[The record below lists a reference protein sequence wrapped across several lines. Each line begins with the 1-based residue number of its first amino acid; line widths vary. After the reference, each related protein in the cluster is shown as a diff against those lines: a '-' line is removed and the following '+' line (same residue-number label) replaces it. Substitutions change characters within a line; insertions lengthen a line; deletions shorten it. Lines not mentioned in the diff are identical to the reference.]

1 MLFPEFLVNKVLPRQ
16 PQLRPQQPRLVPLH
30 PHRRPHLRPPHQLH
44 HPRVNQEQGEEG
56 DPPMPVG
63 SSSKVNPERII
74 LHFKI
79 WTSNEDLEEKESLK
93 NRRFI

>member
-1 MLFPEFLVNKVLPRQ
+1 MQ
-16 PQLRPQQPRLVPLH
+16 QQRPQQPRVVPLH
-30 PHRRPHLRPPHQLH
+30 HLHRRQPHLRPPHPFPV
-44 HPRVNQEQGEEG
+44 HPRVNQEQEREEEV
-56 DPPMPVG
+56 DQPLIMLVAN
-63 SSSKVNPERII
+63 SSQVNPLERII